1 MGLQRHGLQCLKL
14 YLRRKRQAMASNAEA
29 RAQASLTDFI
39 LYFLKLG
46 CIGFGGPI
54 ALVGYMQKDLV
65 DERRWIAQEDY
76 LNGLAFSQLA
86 PGPLAAQLA
95 MYLGFVRAGLLG
107 ATIVGAAFILPSF
120 LMVLIIGKAYVTLG
134 GTRIISA
141 LFYGIGAAVI
151 AIIARS
157 AMKLIKT
164 SIKNDKLLWLVFLA
178 LGFSTAITE
187 KEIVWLFLAGGLFV
201 MFARTSFSSWQR
213 PRPAFSFIP
222 FTFATFG
229 VTGSLFFFFLKSSLF
244 VFGSGLAIVPFLHG
258 GVVQDHHWLT
268 ETQFLDAV
276 AVAMITPGPV
286 VITVAFIGYLVS
298 GISGAFAAA
307 LGVFLPVYL
316 FVVIVGP
323 LYKRFSRNT
332 QIRAFVQGVTAAAT
346 GAIAGAVVVLGR
358 HSIQDYWTAGIAV
371 ITFLILIKWKAPEPL
386 IILVA
391 GLLGIAIH
399 LR

>member
-1 MGLQRHGLQCLKL
+1 MTSKAQTQP
-14 YLRRKRQAMASNAEA
+14 
-29 RAQASLTDFI
+29 QASLAEFT

-65 DERRWIAQEDY
+65 EERKWISQEDY
-76 LNGLAFSQLA
+76 LQGLAFSQLA

-95 MYLGFVRAGLLG
+95 MYLGFVRAGVLG
-107 ATIVGAAFILPSF
+107 ATIVGATFILPSF
-120 LMVLIIGKAYVTLG
+120 LMVLAIGKAYVTFG
-134 GTRIISA
+134 GTRLIAA

-164 SIKNDKLLWLVFLA
+164 SIRNDKLLWAVFLV
-178 LGFSTAITE
+178 LGLSTAITE
-187 KEIVWLFLAGGLFV
+187 KEIVWLFLAGGLVV
-201 MFARTSFSSWQR
+201 MIARTDFSALRRQR
-213 PRPAFSFIP
+213 STVSLIP
-222 FTFATFG
+222 FAIGTTG
-229 VTGSLFFFFLKSSLF
+229 TTGSLFLFFLKSSLF

-258 GVVQDHHWLT
+258 GVVQEHHWLT

-298 GISGAFAAA
+298 GILGAGTAAF
-307 LGVFLPVYL
+307 GVFLPVYL
-316 FVVIVGP
+316 FVVLVGP
-323 LYKRFSRNT
+323 LYKRFSKNK

-358 HSIQDYWTAGIAV
+358 HSIHDYWTLAIAAA
-371 ITFLILIKWKAPEPL
+371 TFLILMKWKIPEPL
-386 IILVA
+386 IIVVS
-391 GLLGIAIH
+391 GLIGIAIH
-399 LR
+399 FR

>member
-1 MGLQRHGLQCLKL
+1 MATQT
-14 YLRRKRQAMASNAEA
+14 QAEPE
-29 RAQASLTDFI
+29 ASLTKFA

-65 DERRWIAQEDY
+65 EERKWIGQEDY

-95 MYLGFVRAGLLG
+95 MYLGFVRAGFVG

-120 LMVLIIGKAYVTLG
+120 LMVLAIGKAYVSFG

-157 AMKLIKT
+157 AIKLIKT
-164 SIKNDKLLWLVFLA
+164 SVKKDKLLWAVFLVLA
-178 LGFSTAITE
+178 VSTAVTE
-187 KEIVWLFLAGGLFV
+187 KEIVWLFLAGGLLV
-201 MFARTSFSSWQR
+201 MIARTDFSTWKHPAS
-213 PRPAFSFIP
+213 AFSFVP
-222 FTFATFG
+222 S
-229 VTGSLFFFFLKSSLF
+229 VTRILSTTGPLFLFFLKSSLF

-258 GVVQDHHWLT
+258 GVVQEHRWLT

-298 GISGAFAAA
+298 GIAGACAAA
-307 LGVFLPVYL
+307 VGVFLPVYL

-323 LYKRFSRNT
+323 FYKRFSGNT
-332 QIRAFVQGVTAAAT
+332 QVRAFVQGVTAAAT
-346 GAIAGAVVVLGR
+346 GAIAGAVVVLGK
-358 HSIQDYWTAGIAV
+358 HSIQDYWTVGIALTTLLV
-371 ITFLILIKWKAPEPL
+371 LMKWRVPEPL
-386 IILVA
+386 IIGVA
-391 GLLGIAIH
+391 GLLGIAVR